1 LPWINRAERIDQNG
15 RSVDSGQRAVPAEDQ
30 PGSPLTACSSG
41 ALSFLHQGAAGQRQ
55 PQLDPRILIVP
66 ASHGLRAE
74 VEACISDVYEQ
85 AFGACGLA
93 FPRRL
98 VALLDEAGHPV
109 CAAGLRTAKE
119 GFFSEIYLD
128 SPIEQV
134 LLRQFGKPVA
144 RRRVFE
150 VTTLASRTSETSPLF
165 IRQLVLLGK
174 IAGFDWSF
182 FTATARLRKLLCQ
195 LGVPIA
201 GLKTAEPA
209 RLSGAD
215 RWGTYY
221 SHAPIVC
228 GVNKLWLDDRALAPR
243 KAPRVA

>member
-1 LPWINRAERIDQNG
+1 
-15 RSVDSGQRAVPAEDQ
+15 VDQ
-30 PGSPLTACSSG
+30 PSSPLTPSSSG
-41 ALSFLHQGAAGQRQ
+41 ALSYLHRDIASGQLPR
-55 PQLDPRILIVP
+55 LDRRILIVRP
-66 ASHGLRAE
+66 SHDLRPQ
-74 VEACISDVYEQ
+74 VEACISNVYEK

-98 VALLDEAGHPV
+98 VALLDESGHPV
-109 CAAGLRTAKE
+109 CAAGLRTARE

-134 LLRQFGKPVA
+134 LLRQFGTPVA

-150 VTTLASRTSETSPLF
+150 VTTLASRTAEISPLF

-209 RLSGAD
+209 RLPDAD

-221 SHAPIVC
+221 TQAPVVC
-228 GVNKLWLDDRALAPR
+228 AVNKLWLDARAFAPGT
-243 KAPRVA
+243 APGDE

>member
-1 LPWINRAERIDQNG
+1 MPTVYRTKSIVPNDGPIG
-15 RSVDSGQRAVPAEDQ
+15 SGQHAIPLVDQ
-30 PGSPLTACSSG
+30 PRSPRPPSSSG
-41 ALSFLHQGAAGQRQ
+41 VLSFLHQGIASRQ
-55 PQLDPRILIVP
+55 QPRLDRRIVIVRP
-66 ASHGLRAE
+66 AHDLRAQ
-74 VEACISDVYEQ
+74 VEACISNVYEQ
-85 AFGACGLA
+85 AFGAHGLA

-98 VALLDEAGHPV
+98 VALLDESGHPV
-109 CAAGLRTAKE
+109 CAAGLRTARE
-119 GFFSEIYLD
+119 GFFSEIYLE

-134 LLRQFGKPVA
+134 LLRQFGMPVA

-150 VTTLASRTSETSPLF
+150 VTTLASLTAEISPLF
-165 IRQLVLLGK
+165 VRQLVLLGK

-209 RLSGAD
+209 RLRDAD

-221 SHAPIVC
+221 THAPVVC
-228 GVNKLWLDDRALAPR
+228 AVNKLWLDAPAFAPG
-243 KAPRVA
+243 KARGDE